1 METETMSAE
10 SCSMKDKQKRKGRKE
25 KYVPIIFNLHTPQC
39 KIDISVVL
47 FVFGYFLKG
56 DARNDVPDYALGV
69 AIPIFAVIFFP
80 SSQTSNRTLRCIQTS
95 HIGNVGNFIH
105 I

>member
-1 METETMSAE
+1 METETMSTE
-10 SCSMKDKQKRKGRKE
+10 SCSLEDKHKRKRRKE

-56 DARNDVPDYALGV
+56 DARNDVPDYALEV
-69 AIPIFAVIFFP
+69 ALPICAVIFFP

-95 HIGNVGNFIH
+95 HVGNVGDSLYI
-105 I
+105 